1 MLMVLVTNCSY
12 GETSSD
18 NESILSKQ
26 LWPSVCGWWSWISGG
41 AESDGQKKSEMSDLA
56 PEGILLEQFNGQK
69 RKRASS
75 EFWVLS
81 SAQAGEQKRQKLD
94 PEVQPTSGQKKK
106 KACSQFE
113 EAGEKKRV
121 RLDLQEHTKQ
131 LEKVPI
137 GANSFKHSGG
147 QKRTRLA
154 NLPRKTLP
162 S

>member
-1 MLMVLVTNCSY
+1 M
-12 GETSSD
+12 
-18 NESILSKQ
+18 
-26 LWPSVCGWWSWISGG
+26 
-41 AESDGQKKSEMSDLA
+41 
-56 PEGILLEQFNGQK
+56 
-69 RKRASS
+69 
-75 EFWVLS
+75 
-81 SAQAGEQKRQKLD
+81 D